1 MSTLNLSISDRAKK
15 SLEALRLWYDHQS
28 LSETIDFLAQKYT
41 DSYIDTGSIDIIDQ
55 EHEVLPVAPSTP
67 GRNEII
73 EHVRKEQL
81 AHTKPISAVIGEQSV
96 GSLPWKDVLIF
107 VFRNLIK
114 KGVTAD
120 QIVSRLTIA
129 GTTDDSLDHDYPHDP
144 ESNITFSPQATPR
157 LWEEVCN
164 LAYEFDLAVEVKFRW
179 TDNRKATYPNRI
191 GIVRCKRNKIEEN
204 RKIKVLLPDTEN
216 NSNFSHNAPKAINA
230 HNADLLYD
238 SSFLKKTKVT
248 GAKIG
253 NRDLHTHNW
262 SDLFKALL
270 IYLDEKL
277 EFTVNELMEEV
288 EIKIVEGEFD
298 DEHFAYIE
306 KLDCSVE
313 YKYATVIA
321 KELIRL
327 GNKFDIP
334 IEVHFHWPN
343 HSEARFPSESSILI
357 AGSDPEKSNE
367 ENPS

>member
-41 DSYIDTGSIDIIDQ
+41 DSYGDVGSIDSINQDD
-55 EHEVLPVAPSTP
+55 EVLPIDPSP
-67 GRNEII
+67 PSRNEII

-81 AHTKPISAVIGEQSV
+81 AHTKPISAVIGEQSE
-96 GSLPWKDVLIF
+96 GSLPWKDVLIV
-107 VFRNLIK
+107 VFQNLIK
-114 KGVTAD
+114 KGITAD

-129 GTTDDSLDHDYPHDP
+129 ATTDDSFDHDYPHDT

-179 TDNRKATYPNRI
+179 TDNKKATYPNRI
-191 GIVRCKRNKIEEN
+191 GIVRCKRNTIEQN

-230 HNADLLYD
+230 HNADLLSD

-248 GAKIG
+248 GVKIG
-253 NRDLHTHNW
+253 NRDLHIHNW
-262 SDLFKALL
+262 SDLFKALV
-270 IYLDEKL
+270 IYLADKL
-277 EFTVNELMEEV
+277 HFAVKELIEEV
-288 EIKIVEGEFD
+288 DILIVEGEIE

-306 KLDCSVE
+306 ELYCSV
-313 YKYATVIA
+313 KYSTATDIA
-321 KELIRL
+321 TELIRL

-357 AGSDPEKSNE
+357 AGSDPEKTNE